1 MAKPALSASA
11 KYSSRSHCDAGN
23 VIRQRP
29 FGGGQ
34 RRQWYPSVVV
44 SERVGAIVVSAG
56 DSTRMRGVDK
66 AVALLAGVPLVAR
79 TVEVFEASPVVDEIV
94 VVASNHN
101 LADLAK
107 LSGER
112 GWRKVSA
119 VRLGGPRRQDSV
131 RLGLCMLGECEWV
144 LVHDGARPLVSERL
158 IVDGLA
164 AARETGAAIAAVR
177 PKDTMKQLRGDGR
190 IGRTLNRE
198 RLVAV
203 QTPQV
208 FRRALLADAH
218 DKIIRDV
225 TDDAAM
231 VERIGAEVIVY
242 EGDYANIKVTTPED
256 LAVAQALLAGAEATG
271 D

>member
-1 MAKPALSASA
+1 
-11 KYSSRSHCDAGN
+11 
-23 VIRQRP
+23 
-29 FGGGQ
+29 
-34 RRQWYPSVVV
+34 
-44 SERVGAIVVSAG
+44 
-56 DSTRMRGVDK
+56 
-66 AVALLAGVPLVAR
+66 
-79 TVEVFEASPVVDEIV
+79 
-94 VVASNHN
+94 
-101 LADLAK
+101 
-107 LSGER
+107 
-112 GWRKVSA
+112 
-119 VRLGGPRRQDSV
+119 
-131 RLGLCMLGECEWV
+131 V